1 VTESSASS
9 RLIYAVR
16 TMADSSYFREK
27 AEQALRLARGTT
39 DPMLVKSLMEMA
51 QEYLAQADAI
61 NGTKLGEDS
70 EDE

>member
-1 VTESSASS
+1 
-9 RLIYAVR
+9 
-16 TMADSSYFREK
+16 
-27 AEQALRLARGTT
+27 
-39 DPMLVKSLMEMA
+39 MLVKSLMEMA